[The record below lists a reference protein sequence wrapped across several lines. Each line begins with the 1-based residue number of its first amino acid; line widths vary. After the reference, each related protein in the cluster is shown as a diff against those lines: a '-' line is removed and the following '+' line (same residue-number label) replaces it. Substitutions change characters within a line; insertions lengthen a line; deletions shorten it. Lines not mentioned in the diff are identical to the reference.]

1 MSKIR
6 TTTALIPK
14 EILEQIY
21 AEVEARVEAR
31 FRERIDRLEK
41 NCRLSEEAADAW
53 RTRYFSMEE
62 RAHKLAGQLKL
73 RDAEIKELKA
83 TIEKQNI
90 QIAKLRKKVFG
101 PTSEQDELLPESV
114 DSSLS
119 KNSRS
124 RGKQKGTKGHG
135 RKLRTNLP
143 IEEEVL
149 HDGETICSACGEST
163 DTISYEESEEVEVNV
178 RAYRRKHLRRKYGH
192 FCKAKKKYVINTA
205 PVPPKL
211 FPKAMFGIDFWIFV
225 LTGKYYLQTPVNRLR
240 LQLEMDGLSV
250 SDGTIAAGLE
260 RLLPLYRPLYDRIKL
275 HTRQASHW
283 HIDDT
288 GWKVF
293 VEKEGKDGYDWYLWV
308 FVSQDTCLYVLDPSR
323 ARSVPQAVLKN
334 SCGIATSDRLQANKK
349 LSDNITNSFCWVH
362 ERREFRSLSK
372 ILGLES
378 TANSWLQLIGNLFH
392 YNGIRLLN
400 DSRSPAYQK
409 AEQKLRE
416 TLKTMKSRLNKQLA
430 SPTIHS
436 ELKRVLTGIKTDW
449 EGLTLFVDFPTIP
462 PDNNRAERALR
473 NPVVGRKNYYGSGS
487 EWSGELAAVMFTIFQ
502 TLLIHKIDIKE
513 FNRQYLHACAANN
526 GKPPTQLKNFL
537 PWNWK
542 PNRMQ
547 TD

>member
-1 MSKIR
+1 MPKIR
-6 TTTALIPK
+6 ATTTAISK
-14 EILEQIY
+14 EVLEQVY
-21 AEVEARVEAR
+21 AEAEARLEGR
-31 FRERIDRLEK
+31 FKERIARLEK
-41 NCRLSEEAADAW
+41 QCRLYEEAEDAW
-53 RTRYFSMEE
+53 RKRFFRMEE
-62 RAHKLAGQLKL
+62 QYRQAAGQLSL
-73 RDAEIKELKA
+73 RDAEIKELKV

-90 QIAKLRKKVFG
+90 QIADLRKKIFG
-101 PTSEQDELLPESV
+101 PTSEQDALVPENIEPSSSK
-114 DSSLS
+114 DSR
-119 KNSRS
+119 K
-124 RGKQKGTKGHG
+124 RGKQKGAKGNG

-143 IEEEVL
+143 VDEEII
-149 HDGETICSACGEST
+149 HDGESTCSVCGVTT
-163 DTISYEESEEVEVNV
+163 DTMSYEESEEVEVNV

-192 FCKAKKKYVINTA
+192 FCTAKNKYVIEMA

-211 FPKAMFGIDFWIFV
+211 FPKAMFGIDFWIFI
-225 LTGKYYLQTPVNRLR
+225 LTGKYYLQTPINRLR
-240 LQLEMDGLSV
+240 LQLEMDGLFV

-260 RLLPLYRPLYDRIKL
+260 RLLPLYKPLYDRIKL

-293 VEKEGKDGYDWYLWV
+293 VEKEGKDGYGWYLWV
-308 FVSQDTCLYVLDPSR
+308 FVSQDTCLYVLDQSR
-323 ARSVPQAVLKN
+323 ARSVPKAVLKN

-362 ERREFRSLSK
+362 ERREFISLSK

-400 DSRSPAYQK
+400 DSSSSAYQA
-409 AEQKLRE
+409 AEKKLRE
-416 TLKTMKSRLNKQLA
+416 TLKTMQSRRDKQLA
-430 SPTIHS
+430 SPAIHP

-449 EGLTLFVDFPTIP
+449 EGLTLFVDFPMIP

-487 EWSGELAAVMFTIFQ
+487 ESSAEMAAVMFTIFQ

-513 FNRQYLHACAANN
+513 FNRRYLQACAANN
-526 GKPPTQLKNFL
+526 GKAPSQLKSFL

-542 PNRMQ
+542 PIKSHQ
-547 TD
+547 

>member
-6 TTTALIPK
+6 TTTAIPK
-14 EILEQIY
+14 EVLEQIY
-21 AEVEARVEAR
+21 AEVEARVEGR
-31 FRERIDRLEK
+31 FREQIERLEK
-41 NCRLSEEAADAW
+41 QCRLYEEASDAW
-53 RTRYFSMEE
+53 QKRYFRMEE
-62 RAHKLAGQLKL
+62 KARKLEGQLSL

-83 TIEKQNI
+83 TIEKQNV
-90 QIAKLRKKVFG
+90 QIANLRKKVFG
-101 PTSEQDELLPESV
+101 PTSEQDELLSESGNP
-114 DSSLS
+114 SIS
-119 KNSRS
+119 KDARK
-124 RGKQKGTKGHG
+124 RGKQMGAKGNG

-143 IEEEVL
+143 IDEEVL
-149 HDGETICSACGEST
+149 HEGEILCSACGSST

-192 FCKAKKKYVINTA
+192 FCKAKKKYVISTA
-205 PVPPKL
+205 PVPAKL
-211 FPKAMFGIDFWIFV
+211 FPKAMFGIDFWIFI
-225 LTGKYYLQTPVNRLR
+225 LTGKYYLQMPINRLR

-260 RLLPLYRPLYDRIKL
+260 RLLPLYRPLYDRIKQ
-275 HTRQASHW
+275 HTRQSSHW

-293 VEKEGKDGYDWYLWV
+293 VEKEGKDGFNWYLWV
-308 FVSQDTCLYVLDPSR
+308 FISQDTCLYVLDPTR
-323 ARSVPQAVLKN
+323 ARSVPQSVLAK
-334 SCGIATSDRLQANKK
+334 SCGIVTSDRLSANRK
-349 LSDNITNSFCWVH
+349 LSDNIVSSFCWVH

-378 TANSWLQLIGNLFH
+378 IATSWLQLIGNLFH

-400 DSRSPAYQK
+400 DSRSPVYQN

-416 TLKTMKSRLNKQLA
+416 TLKTMQSRLKKQLS
-430 SPTIHS
+430 SPTIHP
-436 ELKRVLTGIKTDW
+436 ELKRVLTGIKSDW
-449 EGLTLFVDFPTIP
+449 EGLALFVDFPTVP

-513 FNRQYLHACAANN
+513 FNRQYLHACAAN
-526 GKPPTQLKNFL
+526 GGQPPTQLKSFL

-542 PNRMQ
+542 PARTQPN
-547 TD
+547 